1 MGALQTYLYKIQPVR
16 HGMLLDG
23 GTEFEQQI
31 IGEHANYLKSL
42 VDEGVGQIVGRTT
55 NTDYTSFGM
64 MIFQAES
71 DEHAQKILDND
82 PAIAQRVMRG
92 EVYPFRVVFN
102 GYASEDT

>member
-16 HGMLLDG
+16 PGMLLDG
-23 GTEFEQQI
+23 GTEVEQGVI
-31 IGEHANYLKSL
+31 SEHAQYLKAQ
-42 VDEGVGQIVGRTT
+42 VDQGIGQIVGRTT
-55 NTDYTSFGM
+55 NTDYTSFGL

-71 DEHAQKILDND
+71 DEHAQEILDND

-102 GYASEDT
+102 GYEESST